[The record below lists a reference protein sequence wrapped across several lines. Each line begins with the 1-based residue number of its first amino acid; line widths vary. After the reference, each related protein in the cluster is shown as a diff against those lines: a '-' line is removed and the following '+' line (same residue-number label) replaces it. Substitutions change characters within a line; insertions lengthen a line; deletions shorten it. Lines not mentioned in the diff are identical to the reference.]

1 MASIQR
7 REGRIRLTIDHDEQ
21 MAIYTIIQH
30 LTRKL
35 GKSWEPPSGAYTDP
49 ELQEEYDKWVT
60 PALVATR
67 AAEIEHIATIFAQS
81 TPPIELTDD
90 DAFMFIRVLN
100 ILRHVAAAEMG
111 VTDESWSM
119 DDTLEKK
126 HESEYRMLMVLGWIE
141 EEIVNALESW

>member
-35 GKSWEPPSGAYTDP
+35 GKSWDPPTGAYAEP
-49 ELQEEYDKWVT
+49 GLQEEYDKWVT
-60 PALVATR
+60 PALAATR
-67 AAEIEHIATIFAQS
+67 AAEISHVADIFAKT

-90 DAFMFIRVLN
+90 DALIFIRVLN
-100 ILRHVAAAEMG
+100 LLRHVAAAEMG
-111 VTDESWSM
+111 ITDESWST
-119 DDTLEKK
+119 DESLEAR